1 MEKIQQKNW
10 GKSKKFVSGYFKTKK
25 KRKKVPWTTK
35 PLGGGGKT
43 LVVRPLFV
51 MSSLNTRMH
60 MTEKT

>member
-35 PLGGGGKT
+35 PLGGGGQNLSGPT
-43 LVVRPLFV
+43 TFCNVFP
-51 MSSLNTRMH
+51 
-60 MTEKT
+60 